1 MKAKFF
7 SNRWFLAAAGV
18 VSVLMIAYVS
28 ALGNVQAY
36 SSLQKMLWVMFAG
49 TGIAVGSIFGKQNP
63 SVPYIKVIRLV
74 PMPYVIAVFYTVVV
88 RVIGGDEMGI
98 IPQAISTTCFVIVDI
113 LMVIALIDL
122 FHEKAVDLFFYALIV
137 SHFVSLLFAIRD
149 LGIEGVVAY
158 LGGDETHLGYFEMH
172 DIGVAVVPFILYY
185 IFKLHFI
192 KKKNRK
198 LYVRLLVLFGIL
210 FLCGKRSGMLA
221 CAFGIAA
228 IFFFVDRNNKLRN
241 RQFARILLLSA
252 FVFSYFYVC
261 VIKLGILKMVCNLL
275 GINTMGRV
283 EVYAWFEDQ
292 YNLTPLYF
300 GEGFQYIRRYMECG
314 KGDWLVNAF
323 HYLHNSI
330 LQIYIETGFWGF
342 IMWFGFLLVWIPKKV
357 RSIYGSNGYTFYAIL
372 MAATVL
378 MFAVDNVLT
387 YPLYQVS
394 LFMALYGGL
403 NDAVN
408 SGQRLCSHMQEKV
421 SL

>member
-1 MKAKFF
+1 MKSKFF
-7 SNRWFLAAAGV
+7 SNQWFLAAAGA

-49 TGIAVGSIFGKQNP
+49 VGIALAGIYGKQNP
-63 SVPYIKVIRLV
+63 SVPYMKVIRLA
-74 PMPYVIAVFYTVVV
+74 PMPYVIAVVYTVVA
-88 RVIGGDEMGI
+88 RVIGGDVMGV

-113 LMVIALIDL
+113 LMVMALIDL

-137 SHFVSLLFAIRD
+137 SHFISLLFALRD
-149 LGIEGVVAY
+149 LGIEGVAAY
-158 LGGDETHLGYFEMH
+158 FGGDETHLGYFEMH

-185 IFKLHFI
+185 IFKLHFV
-192 KKKNRK
+192 KKTNRK
-198 LYVRLLVLFGIL
+198 LYVRLLILFGIL

-221 CAFGIAA
+221 CAFGMASILLF
-228 IFFFVDRNNKLRN
+228 IDRNNKLKN

-252 FVFSYFYVC
+252 FVFAYGYVC
-261 VIKLGILKMVCNLL
+261 VIKLGILKMICRLL

-292 YNLTPLYF
+292 YNLTPFYF
-300 GEGFQYIRRYMECG
+300 GEGFQYIRRYMEFG
-314 KGDWLVNAF
+314 RGNWLVNAF

-342 IMWFGFLLVWIPKKV
+342 FMWFGFLLVLIPKKV
-357 RSIYGSNGYTFYAIL
+357 RSIYGSNGYAFYAVL
-372 MAATVL
+372 MTATVL
-378 MFAVDNVLT
+378 MYAVDNVLT

-403 NDAVN
+403 HEAVN
-408 SGQRLCSHMQEKV
+408 GQRRYLCKPEKV